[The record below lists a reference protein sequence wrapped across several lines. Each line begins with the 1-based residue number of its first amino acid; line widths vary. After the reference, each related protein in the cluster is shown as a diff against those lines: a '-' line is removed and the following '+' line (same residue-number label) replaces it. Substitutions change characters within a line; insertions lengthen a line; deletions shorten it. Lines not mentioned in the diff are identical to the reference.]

1 MGHLTAEEAEEVLH
15 AHVVGLWERLHTTR
29 IQKAV

>member
-15 AHVVGLWERLHTTR
+15 AHLAGLWERLRATP
-29 IQKAV
+29 